1 MGLAR
6 VARWGIAMRL
16 AQYRNLAPLARQSG
30 YSLPNKER
38 VFLLSFSFF
47 FLSFFPSALLP
58 KTSIVDGFTLSL
70 FTFKLYI
77 SWFLKKVIL

>member
-1 MGLAR
+1 
-6 VARWGIAMRL
+6 MRL

-38 VFLLSFSFF
+38 VFLLPLFF
-47 FLSFFPSALLP
+47 FSSALLP
-58 KTSIVDGFTLSL
+58 KTSIVDDGFTLSL

-77 SWFLKKVIL
+77 SW

>member
-6 VARWGIAMRL
+6 VAWWGIAMRL

-38 VFLLSFSFF
+38 VFLLSFCFF
-47 FLSFFPSALLP
+47 FFFPSALLP

-77 SWFLKKVIL
+77 SW